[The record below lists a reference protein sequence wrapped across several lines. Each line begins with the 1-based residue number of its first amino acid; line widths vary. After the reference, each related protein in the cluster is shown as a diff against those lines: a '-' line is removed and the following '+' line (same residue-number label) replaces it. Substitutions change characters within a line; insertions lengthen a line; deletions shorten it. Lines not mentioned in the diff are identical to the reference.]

1 MTFNR
6 KNILMSIR
14 DWEARDKNDLRLY
27 DILDLRVKDIAR
39 RIEEMTM
46 FTARESREREAV
58 NKYIGVCQEKKEDY
72 QKKMR
77 FCKAY
82 GEWDKQQEEE
92 RRSENPTSRAKTNHA
107 SRTEHDEMRRDIE
120 KNRKQTEENR
130 QQTENN
136 KKEGENNAKWDIFD
150 IFTSN
155 PYLVRDRARDL

>member
-6 KNILMSIR
+6 NNILISIR

-39 RIEEMTM
+39 RIEVMTM

-77 FCKAY
+77 FCRAY

-92 RRSENPTSRAKTNHA
+92 RRSENPTSRAETNHA
-107 SRTEHDEMRRDIE
+107 SSTKHDEMRRDIE

-136 KKEGENNAKWDIFD
+136 KQEAENNARWDVFD
-150 IFTSN
+150 IFTGN

>member
-1 MTFNR
+1 MTFNTA
-6 KNILMSIR
+6 NILISIR
-14 DWEARDKNDLRLY
+14 DWEARDKNDLKIY
-27 DILDLRVKDIAR
+27 DILDLRVKDIAQ
-39 RIEEMTM
+39 RIEKMTM
-46 FTARESREREAV
+46 FTSRESRESEAV
-58 NKYIGVCQEKKEDY
+58 NKYIGVCKEKKEDY

-77 FCKAY
+77 FCKTY
-82 GEWDKQQEEE
+82 GEWDKQQEEG

-150 IFTSN
+150 IITGN